1 MKNQQILSFLWYL
14 VAIIFLRCRLRLKV
28 LIIEDSTSLRRSLKI
43 GLSNLGYTVDDTGD
57 GSEGLSMALTGDYS
71 LLILDL
77 MLPSV
82 DGTAI
87 LKAIRKAKK
96 DLRVL
101 ILSARDLT
109 EDKIEGLLNG
119 ADDYLTKPFSFDELH
134 VRLLCL
140 MRRGTLNINDSKV
153 NIGPFSLD
161 LHLKQLFCDGIDT
174 NLTPNEYKLVE
185 CLFTHQGKVISPE
198 KLSEYLAG
206 QYDAIAKNSIEAHL
220 STVRKKV
227 KLLGHDLPIKTKRG
241 FGYFC

>member
-1 MKNQQILSFLWYL
+1 MKI
-14 VAIIFLRCRLRLKV
+14 

-43 GLSNLGYTVDDTGD
+43 GLTNLGFTVDDTGD
-57 GSEGLSMALTGDYS
+57 GSEGLSMALSGDYS

-82 DGTAI
+82 DGTSI
-87 LKAIRKAKK
+87 LKAIRKANK
-96 DLRVL
+96 DIRVL

-109 EDKIEGLLNG
+109 QDKIEGLLNG

-140 MRRGTLNINDSKV
+140 MRRGSLHISGNIIT
-153 NIGPFSLD
+153 IGVFTLD
-161 LHLKQLFCDGIDT
+161 LHLKQLYCNGQDT
-174 NLTPNEYKLVE
+174 QLTPNEYKLIE
-185 CLFTHQGKVISPE
+185 CLFSNQGKVISPE

-220 STVRKKV
+220 STARKKSRD
-227 KLLGHDLPIKTKRG
+227 LGFELPIKTKRG
-241 FGYFC
+241 FGYFAVEC

>member
-1 MKNQQILSFLWYL
+1 MLG
-14 VAIIFLRCRLRLKV
+14 RLLKI
-28 LIIEDSTSLRRSLKI
+28 LIIEDSNSLRRSLKV
-43 GLSNLGYTVDDTGD
+43 GLSNLGFTVDDTGD
-57 GSEGLSMALTGDYS
+57 GSEGLSMVLSGDYS

-82 DGTAI
+82 DGTSI
-87 LKAIRKAKK
+87 LKALRDAKK
-96 DLRVL
+96 DIRVL

-109 EDKIEGLLNG
+109 EDKVQGLLNG

-140 MRRGTLNINDSKV
+140 MRRGSLNINDSKIT
-153 NIGPFSLD
+153 IGQFSLD
-161 LHLKQLFCDGIDT
+161 LHLKQFHCNGIDA

-185 CLFTHQGKVISPE
+185 CLFTNQGKVISPE

-220 STVRKKV
+220 STARKKV
-227 KLLGHDLPIKTKRG
+227 RAVGYDLPIKTKRG
-241 FGYFC
+241 FGYFVEGN

>member
-1 MKNQQILSFLWYL
+1 MKI
-14 VAIIFLRCRLRLKV
+14 
-28 LIIEDSTSLRRSLKI
+28 LIIEDSISLRRSLRV
-43 GLSNLGYTVDDTGD
+43 GLSNLGFTVDDTGD
-57 GSEGLSMALTGDYS
+57 GSEGLSMALAGDYS

-82 DGTAI
+82 DGSSI

-96 DLRVL
+96 DIRVL

-140 MRRGTLNINDSKV
+140 MRRGSLNVTDSRISINV
-153 NIGPFSLD
+153 FSLD
-161 LHLKQLFCDGIDT
+161 LHLKQLHCDGIDA

-185 CLFTHQGKVISPE
+185 CLFSNQGKVITSE

-206 QYDAIAKNSIEAHL
+206 EYDAIAKNSIEAHI
-220 STVRKKV
+220 STARKKV
-227 KLLGHDLPIKTKRG
+227 KVIGYDLPIKTKRG
-241 FGYFC
+241 FGYFVESHK

>member
-1 MKNQQILSFLWYL
+1 MKI
-14 VAIIFLRCRLRLKV
+14 

-43 GLSNLGYTVDDTGD
+43 GLSNLGFTVDDTGD
-57 GSEGLSMALTGDYS
+57 GSEGLSMALAGDYS

-87 LKAIRKAKK
+87 LKAIRKANK

-109 EDKIEGLLNG
+109 EDKISGLLNG

-140 MRRGTLNINDSKV
+140 MRRGSLNINDSKI
-153 NIGPFSLD
+153 NIGVFSLD
-161 LHLKQLFCDGIDT
+161 IHLKHLLCNGI
-174 NLTPNEYKLVE
+174 NAHLTPNEYKLVE
-185 CLFTHQGKVISPE
+185 CLFTNQGKVVSPE
-198 KLSEYLAG
+198 KLSDYLAG
-206 QYDAIAKNSIEAHL
+206 QYNAVAKNSIEAHL
-220 STVRKKV
+220 STTRKKV
-227 KLLGHDLPIKTKRG
+227 RDIGHNLPIKTKRG
-241 FGYFC
+241 FGYFVEKN

>member
-1 MKNQQILSFLWYL
+1 
-14 VAIIFLRCRLRLKV
+14 LKI
-28 LIIEDSTSLRRSLKI
+28 LIIEDSNSLRRSLKV
-43 GLSNLGYTVDDTGD
+43 GLSNLGFTVDDTGD
-57 GSEGLSMALTGDYS
+57 GSEGLSMVLAGDYS

-87 LKAIRKAKK
+87 LKALRDAKK
-96 DLRVL
+96 DIRVL

-109 EDKIEGLLNG
+109 EDKIQGLLNG

-140 MRRGTLNINDSKV
+140 MRRGSLNINDSKI
-153 NIGPFSLD
+153 NIGTFSLD
-161 LHLKQLFCDGIDT
+161 LHLKQFHCNGIDA
-174 NLTPNEYKLVE
+174 NFTPNEYKLVE
-185 CLFTHQGKVISPE
+185 CLFTNQGKVISPE

-220 STVRKKV
+220 SSARKKV
-227 KLLGHDLPIKTKRG
+227 REIGYDLPIKTKRG
-241 FGYFC
+241 FGYLVENN

>member
-1 MKNQQILSFLWYL
+1 MKI
-14 VAIIFLRCRLRLKV
+14 
-28 LIIEDSTSLRRSLKI
+28 LIIEDSNSLRRSLKV
-43 GLSNLGYTVDDTGD
+43 GLSNLGFTVDDTGD
-57 GSEGLSMALTGDYS
+57 GSEGLSRVLSGDYS

-82 DGTAI
+82 DGTSI
-87 LKAIRKAKK
+87 LKALRDAKK
-96 DLRVL
+96 DIRVL

-109 EDKIEGLLNG
+109 EDKVQGLLNG

-140 MRRGTLNINDSKV
+140 MRRGSLNINDSKIT
-153 NIGPFSLD
+153 IGQFSLD
-161 LHLKQLFCDGIDT
+161 LHLKQFHCNGIDA

-185 CLFTHQGKVISPE
+185 CLFTNQGKVISPE

-220 STVRKKV
+220 STARKKV
-227 KLLGHDLPIKTKRG
+227 RAVGYDLPIKTKRG
-241 FGYFC
+241 FGYFVEGN

>member
-1 MKNQQILSFLWYL
+1 MKI
-14 VAIIFLRCRLRLKV
+14 

-43 GLSNLGYTVDDTGD
+43 GLSNLGFTVDDTGD
-57 GSEGLSMALTGDYS
+57 GSEGLSMVLAGDHS

-82 DGTAI
+82 DGNSI
-87 LKAIRKAKK
+87 LKAIRKANK
-96 DLRVL
+96 DIRIL

-109 EDKIEGLLNG
+109 EDKIQGLLNG

-140 MRRGTLNINDSKV
+140 MRRGSLNINDSKIT
-153 NIGPFSLD
+153 IGPFSLD
-161 LHLKQLFCDGIDT
+161 LHLKQLYCNDIDA

-185 CLFTHQGKVISPE
+185 CLFSNQGKVISPE

-206 QYDAIAKNSIEAHL
+206 QYDAIAKNSLEAHL
-220 STVRKKV
+220 STARKKV
-227 KLLGHDLPIKTKRG
+227 RSIGYDLPIRTKRG
-241 FGYFC
+241 FGYFVESD

>member
-1 MKNQQILSFLWYL
+1 
-14 VAIIFLRCRLRLKV
+14 LKI

-43 GLSNLGYTVDDTGD
+43 GLSNLGFTVDDTGD
-57 GSEGLSMALTGDYS
+57 GSEGLSMALAGDYS

-87 LKAIRKAKK
+87 LKAIRKANK

-140 MRRGTLNINDSKV
+140 MRRGSLNIDSTTIT
-153 NIGPFSLD
+153 IGSFCLD
-161 LHLKQLFCDGIDT
+161 LHLKQLHCDGKDA

-185 CLFTHQGKVISPE
+185 CLFSNQGKVICPE

-206 QYDAIAKNSIEAHL
+206 QYDAVAKNSIEAHL
-220 STVRKKV
+220 SSTRKKTRV
-227 KLLGHDLPIKTKRG
+227 LGYDLPIKTKRG
-241 FGYFC
+241 FGYFVENN

>member
-1 MKNQQILSFLWYL
+1 LNI
-14 VAIIFLRCRLRLKV
+14 
-28 LIIEDSTSLRRSLKI
+28 LIIEDSTSLRRSLKV
-43 GLSNLGYTVDDTGD
+43 GLSNLGFTVDDTGD
-57 GSEGLSMALTGDYS
+57 GSEGLTMALTGNYS

-87 LKAIRKAKK
+87 LKAIRKANK
-96 DLRVL
+96 DIRVL

-140 MRRGTLNINDSKV
+140 MRRGSLNVNDSKISV
-153 NIGPFSLD
+153 GPFSLD
-161 LHLKQLFCDGIDT
+161 LHLKQLHCDDIDA

-185 CLFTHQGKVISPE
+185 CLFTNQGKVISPE

-206 QYDAIAKNSIEAHL
+206 QYDSIAKNSLEAHL
-220 STVRKKV
+220 STARKKV
-227 KLLGHDLPIKTKRG
+227 REIGYDLPIKTKRG
-241 FGYFC
+241 FGYFVENL

>member
-1 MKNQQILSFLWYL
+1 MTAERIYL
-14 VAIIFLRCRLRLKV
+14 LNV

-43 GLSNLGYTVDDTGD
+43 GLSNLGFTVDDTGD
-57 GSEGLSMALTGDYS
+57 GSDGLSMVLTGNYS

-82 DGTAI
+82 DGTSI
-87 LKAIRKAKK
+87 LKAIRKANI
-96 DLRVL
+96 DIRVL

-140 MRRGTLNINDSKV
+140 MRRGSLSVNDSTINV
-153 NIGPFSLD
+153 GGFSLN
-161 LHLKQLFCDGIDT
+161 LHLKQLFCNGKDA

-185 CLFTHQGKVISPE
+185 CLFTNQGKVISPE
-198 KLSEYLAG
+198 KLSEYLSG
-206 QYDAIAKNSIEAHL
+206 QYDAVAKNSIEAHL
-220 STVRKKV
+220 SSARKKV
-227 KLLGHDLPIKTKRG
+227 RKIGDDLPIKTKRG
-241 FGYFC
+241 FGYFVEHN

>member
-1 MKNQQILSFLWYL
+1 
-14 VAIIFLRCRLRLKV
+14 LKV

-43 GLSNLGYTVDDTGD
+43 GLSNLGFTVDDTGD
-57 GSEGLSMALTGDYS
+57 GSEGLSMVLAGKYS

-82 DGTAI
+82 DGITI
-87 LKAIRKAKK
+87 LKTIRKAKV
-96 DLRVL
+96 DIRVL

-109 EDKIEGLLNG
+109 EDKVQGLLNG

-140 MRRGTLNINDSKV
+140 MRSGSLNINDSKV
-153 NIGPFSLD
+153 DIGAFSLD
-161 LHLKQLFCDGIDT
+161 LHLKQLHCNGVDA

-185 CLFTHQGKVISPE
+185 CLFTNQGKILSSE

-206 QYDAIAKNSIEAHL
+206 QYDAVAKNSIEAHL
-220 STVRKKV
+220 SSTRKKV
-227 KLLGHDLPIKTKRG
+227 KSLGCDLPIKTKRG
-241 FGYFC
+241 LGYFIEKK

>member
-1 MKNQQILSFLWYL
+1 MKI
-14 VAIIFLRCRLRLKV
+14 

-43 GLSNLGYTVDDTGD
+43 GLSNLGFTVDDTGD
-57 GSEGLSMALTGDYS
+57 GSEGLSMALAGDYS

-82 DGTAI
+82 DGSSI
-87 LKAIRKAKK
+87 LKAIRKANKE
-96 DLRVL
+96 LRVL

-109 EDKIEGLLNG
+109 EDKVEGLLNG

-140 MRRGTLNINDSKV
+140 MRRGNLQIDKNKILVGN
-153 NIGPFSLD
+153 FSLD
-161 LHLKQLFCDGIDT
+161 LHLKQLYCDGQDA

-185 CLFTHQGKVISPE
+185 CLFTNQGKIISPE

-220 STVRKKV
+220 STTRKKTRQ
-227 KLLGHDLPIKTKRG
+227 LGYDLPIKTKRG
-241 FGYFC
+241 FGYFVENN

>member
-1 MKNQQILSFLWYL
+1 MKI
-14 VAIIFLRCRLRLKV
+14 

-43 GLSNLGYTVDDTGD
+43 GLSNLGFTVDDTGD
-57 GSEGLSMALTGDYS
+57 GYEGLSIALAGDYS

-87 LKAIRKAKK
+87 LKAIRKANK

-109 EDKIEGLLNG
+109 EDKISGLLNG

-140 MRRGTLNINDSKV
+140 MRRGSLNINDSKI
-153 NIGPFSLD
+153 NIGVFSLD
-161 LHLKQLFCDGIDT
+161 IHLKQLLCNGIDAH
-174 NLTPNEYKLVE
+174 LTPNEYKLVE
-185 CLFTHQGKVISPE
+185 CLFTNQGKVVSPE
-198 KLSEYLAG
+198 KLSDYLAG
-206 QYDAIAKNSIEAHL
+206 QYNAVAKNSIEAHL
-220 STVRKKV
+220 STTRKKV
-227 KLLGHDLPIKTKRG
+227 RDIGHDLPIKTKRG
-241 FGYFC
+241 FGYFVEKD

>member
-1 MKNQQILSFLWYL
+1 
-14 VAIIFLRCRLRLKV
+14 
-28 LIIEDSTSLRRSLKI
+28 
-43 GLSNLGYTVDDTGD
+43 
-57 GSEGLSMALTGDYS
+57 MALAGDYS

-87 LKAIRKAKK
+87 LKAIRKANK

-140 MRRGTLNINDSKV
+140 MRRGSLNIDSTTIT
-153 NIGPFSLD
+153 IGSFCLD
-161 LHLKQLFCDGIDT
+161 LHLKQLHCDGKDA

-185 CLFTHQGKVISPE
+185 CLFSNQGKVICPE

-206 QYDAIAKNSIEAHL
+206 QYDAVAKNSIEAHL
-220 STVRKKV
+220 SSTRKKTRA
-227 KLLGHDLPIKTKRG
+227 LGYDLPIKTKRG
-241 FGYFC
+241 FGYFVENN

>member
-1 MKNQQILSFLWYL
+1 M
-14 VAIIFLRCRLRLKV
+14 KV

-43 GLSNLGYTVDDTGD
+43 GLSNLGFTVDDTGD
-57 GSEGLSMALTGDYS
+57 GSEGLSMALTGNYS
-71 LLILDL
+71 LIILDL

-82 DGTAI
+82 DGTSI
-87 LKAIRKAKK
+87 LKAIRKANI
-96 DLRVL
+96 DIRVL

-140 MRRGTLNINDSKV
+140 MRRGSLNVNDSKI
-153 NIGPFSLD
+153 NIGAFLLD
-161 LHLKQLFCDGIDT
+161 LHLKQLFCNEIDT

-185 CLFTHQGKVISPE
+185 CLFTNQGKVISPE

-206 QYDAIAKNSIEAHL
+206 QYDAVAKNSIEAHL
-220 STVRKKV
+220 SSARKKV
-227 KLLGHDLPIKTKRG
+227 RKIGYDLPIKTKRG
-241 FGYFC
+241 FGYFVEHK